1 MKISGRLNIY
11 RSELLVMEEK
21 LFNSI
26 DEMLSSIQQEVTD
39 EEVLFKIRTAR
50 QSLVVIKERYAA
62 GQEAIRK
69 GHIDDEILA
78 ALRELGYIE

>member
-1 MKISGRLNIY
+1 
-11 RSELLVMEEK
+11 MEEK

-69 GHIDDEILA
+69 GDIDDEILA

>member
-69 GHIDDEILA
+69 GDIDDEILA

>member
-1 MKISGRLNIY
+1 MEKSDRLNIY
-11 RSELLVMEEK
+11 WSELLVMEEK

-39 EEVLFKIRTAR
+39 EEVLFKLRTAR

-62 GQEAIRK
+62 GQEAITK
-69 GHIDDEILA
+69 GHIDEETLS
-78 ALRELGYIE
+78 ALRELGYLN